1 MPKPKSP
8 SPLLSYNDMNT
19 AQRSAARLYSR
30 LWNTP
35 LDDVQFDE
43 QIINANIRAGNKLAS
58 RIKALYKNAPQKWPI
73 DFVSVHPQFF
83 VERRAAIIS
92 TAADFE
98 IVPEVLNDEI
108 VGALGWQQ
116 ILNARKQGE
125 LKPRERKPRKKARTS
140 NPALAS

>member
-1 MPKPKSP
+1 MPKPSSDTP
-8 SPLLSYNDMNT
+8 LSYNNMNT
-19 AQRSAARLYSR
+19 AQRSAARLYCR

-43 QIINANIRAGNKLAS
+43 QIINASIRAGNKLAS
-58 RIKALYKNAPQKWPI
+58 RIKSLYKNAPHKWPI

-83 VERRAAIIS
+83 TERNAAILS
-92 TAADFE
+92 TCADFE
-98 IVPEVLNDEI
+98 IPSGNLDEEF

-125 LKPRERKPRKKARTS
+125 LKPRERKTRKKARTS